1 METVETV
8 AALRACVAN
17 WKKANQK
24 TVLIPTMG
32 NLHSGHLSLVNH
44 ARQLADKVIVSI
56 FVNPMQFDDSH
67 DLTAYPRTLEVDL
80 EKLTGVQCDL
90 VFIPNAALMYPIGMD
105 SQTSVMV
112 PGNDDIL
119 CGLDRLGHFTGVAT
133 VVLKLF
139 NMTQTDIAVF
149 GEKDYQQLLLIKK
162 MVTDLDI
169 PVVISGVETF
179 READGLAMSSRNQY
193 LTEDER
199 QRAAGLYRTLTE
211 LREEI
216 LSGKHNFIQ
225 LQQQAMIRLK
235 NRGFEPDYI
244 EVRRSSDLRL
254 AQKMDTELRIL
265 AAARLGSARLIDN
278 IDCNLA

>member
-1 METVETV
+1 MEVVKTVD
-8 AALRACVAN
+8 ALRTYVAN
-17 WKKANQK
+17 WKQTNQK
-24 TVLIPTMG
+24 IALVPTMG
-32 NLHSGHLSLVNH
+32 NLHQGHLSLVNH
-44 ARQLADKVIVSI
+44 ALQQADKVIVTI
-56 FVNPMQFDDSH
+56 FVNPMQFNDSN
-67 DLTAYPRTLEVDL
+67 DLTAYPRTLETDL
-80 EKLTGVQCDL
+80 EKLTEVQCDL
-90 VFIPNAALMYPIGMD
+90 VFIPDAALMYPQGMN

-112 PGNDDIL
+112 PGNDDML
-119 CGLDRLGHFTGVAT
+119 CGLDRPGHFTGVAT

-139 NMTQTDIAVF
+139 NMVQADIAVF

-162 MVTDLDI
+162 MVTDLDMPI
-169 PVVISGVETF
+169 DIAEVETF

-199 QRAAGLYRTLTE
+199 QRAAGLYQILTE
-211 LREEI
+211 LKQQI
-216 LSGKHNFIQ
+216 IAGKRNFIQ
-225 LQQQAMIRLK
+225 LQQQAMARLK

-244 EVRRSSDLRL
+244 EVRRSSDLQL